1 MRPFILLFIELI
13 GVIAVVLLLSISPAL
28 KIRRP
33 VQFTQPRREGI
44 LAVSVAVL
52 IILFSS
58 LAAVLTP
65 LLPGKLIPFMVFDAS
80 AGGIIKPSNLS
91 VTDLLLNLGYLAVI
105 FLPVYWVLQRRKQP
119 WLSVGLKREML
130 RGGLQLGF
138 ALMLITI
145 FLRGKVFDLIRG
157 PYDQSS
163 LFLIITLLGFGF
175 VQEII
180 FRGFIQLRFESWLGQ
195 NKGWLAASILN
206 AVWITIPLI
215 NLNPSVWLSTLIY
228 RLGFSVLMGWILRR
242 SGSIL
247 GGAIYQVAHIW
258 IMWV

>member
-1 MRPFILLFIELI
+1 MRPYILIFIELI
-13 GVIAVVLLLSISPAL
+13 GIIAVVLLLSISPAL

-65 LLPGKLIPFMVFDAS
+65 LLPGKLIPFLIFNPS
-80 AGGIIKPSNLS
+80 SGGLVKPNDFS
-91 VTDLLLNLGYLAVI
+91 VTDLLFNLGYLAVI

-119 WLSVGLKREML
+119 WLSVGLKREMI
-130 RGGLQLGF
+130 RGGLQLGT
-138 ALMLITI
+138 ALALITI
-145 FLRGKVFDLIRG
+145 FLRGKVFDLIQG

-163 LFLIITLLGFGF
+163 LFLVISLIGYGF

-195 NKGWLAASILN
+195 NKGWLAASLLN
-206 AVWITIPLI
+206 AIWITIPLV
-215 NLNPSVWLSTLIY
+215 NLDPSIWLSTLIY
-228 RLGFSVLMGWILRR
+228 RIGFSILLGWILRR

-247 GGAIYQVAHIW
+247 GGAIYQVTHIW
-258 IMWV
+258 IMWI